1 MRAAGP
7 AARGRPAAAARAAAP
22 PEQQQCDE
30 QHDSPAG
37 QHTVGTEHRVQ
48 STQQPGMQQRAVTHP
63 RSADS
68 ERVLFFVILG

>member
-30 QHDSPAG
+30 QHDSPG